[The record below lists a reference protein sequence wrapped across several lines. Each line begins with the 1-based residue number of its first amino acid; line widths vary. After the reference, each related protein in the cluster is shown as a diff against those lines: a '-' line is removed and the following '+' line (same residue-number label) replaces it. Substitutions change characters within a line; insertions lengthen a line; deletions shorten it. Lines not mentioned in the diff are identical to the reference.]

1 MADVKIC
8 DRCGKR
14 FTHSRT
20 LVCIDP
26 IRYILLVETRGSDH
40 SYDLCLNCRD
50 SLERFLSGKAVDA
63 IQVDES

>member
-14 FTHSRT
+14 FTYART
-20 LVCIDP
+20 LVCIEP
-26 IRYILLVETRGSDH
+26 IRYILYMEARGMRYD
-40 SYDLCLNCRD
+40 YDLCLNCRD